1 MQEDKLYKIKQGEKK
16 ILEIFD
22 RFCKENGLNYSLFA
36 GTALGAVRHKG
47 FIPWDDDI
55 DVCMTR
61 EEFEKFYEIWGERE
75 VEGCYM
81 QSKRH
86 PEYPLNHEKIRSTV
100 SELKDI
106 FIDIFPL
113 DKLPI
118 KKSLR
123 KKMLFKAKL
132 RLIYTRNYPYKA
144 GGKILELA
152 SRMLLSLPKK
162 TKKKIKKSCDAY
174 VTKYKDMEKDFEYIC
189 LTCPDDL
196 RYKYPQTIM
205 RDLQPISFEG
215 DDFTISSE
223 YDTMLKILYG
233 DYMVLPPENERVA
246 KHIDFED

>member
-22 RFCKENGLNYSLFA
+22 RFCKENGLNYSLFF

-61 EEFEKFYEIWGERE
+61 KDFEKFYELWGERE
-75 VEGCYM
+75 VEGCYV
-81 QSKRH
+81 QSRRTI
-86 PEYPLNHEKIRSTV
+86 EYALNHEKIRSTE
-100 SELKDI
+100 SEFKDI
-106 FIDIFPL
+106 FIDIFPI
-113 DKLPI
+113 DKMPI

-132 RLIYTRNYPYKA
+132 RLIYTRNCPYKA

-152 SRMLLSLPKK
+152 SRMLLALPKK
-162 TKKKIKKSCDAY
+162 IKKKIKKSCDAY
-174 VTKYKDMEKDFEYIC
+174 VTKYKDMEKDYEYIC
-189 LTCPDDL
+189 LACPADL
-196 RYKYPQTIM
+196 KCIYPQTLM
-205 RDLQPISFEG
+205 NGLQPISFEG
-215 DDFTISSE
+215 EDFTISSE
-223 YDTMLKILYG
+223 YDTMLKIMYG

-246 KHIDFED
+246 KHLEVDS